1 MTIKKFIIGS
11 SALVSAQLLSSACS
25 FLRNVM
31 IAREISLIDF
41 GIASALAATLAFVE
55 MASAVA
61 VDKLLLQDSEGDSDL
76 MLSSA
81 HTLSVA
87 RGILLAAILYFSAWP
102 ITHIFNLQETLWAF
116 QLMALLPLI
125 SGFINFDF
133 VTKQRQMNVF
143 PAAIN
148 IVAPQVLATVLVIPG
163 LHYFP
168 DYRAMLIV
176 IIAVPVFSLLIS
188 HITATRRY
196 KLGFDYS
203 ILLKMLKFAWPL
215 MISGLLMFTIFQ
227 GDKVI
232 IGGFYDMATLA
243 LYSVVFS
250 SLLLPTMILHRL
262 YNAMA
267 LPLIARSFHSKVDFQ
282 THSSIIVSSTIVLC
296 AIITG
301 IFLILGPSLLIL
313 IFGEKFSGSL
323 PILPWI
329 ALMLSVRV
337 LRIAPSVITLAM
349 AEPRCELYANLART
363 IAIPLSLIAVHQ
375 GWPIYSIAIM
385 GFIGEICAL
394 ITAFTLLKV
403 PFSRRSLVAS
413 MRTPLLLLVIF
424 VGTAFFYSQLFIG
437 IDGLVTI
444 LAAAIFLAFIFII
457 LCLVVYRSVPD
468 LRNMIN
474 NFSDTPQVI

>member
-1 MTIKKFIIGS
+1 
-11 SALVSAQLLSSACS
+11 
-25 FLRNVM
+25 
-31 IAREISLIDF
+31 
-41 GIASALAATLAFVE
+41 
-55 MASAVA
+55 
-61 VDKLLLQDSEGDSDL
+61 
-76 MLSSA
+76 
-81 HTLSVA
+81 
-87 RGILLAAILYFSAWP
+87 
-102 ITHIFNLQETLWAF
+102 
-116 QLMALLPLI
+116 MALLPLI

-282 THSSIIVSSTIVLC
+282 THSSIIVSVSYTHL
-296 AIITG
+296 T
-301 IFLILGPSLLIL
+301 
-313 IFGEKFSGSL
+313 L
-323 PILPWI
+323 P
-329 ALMLSVRV
+329 
-337 LRIAPSVITLAM
+337 T
-349 AEPRCELYANLART
+349 
-363 IAIPLSLIAVHQ
+363 
-375 GWPIYSIAIM
+375 
-385 GFIGEICAL
+385 
-394 ITAFTLLKV
+394 
-403 PFSRRSLVAS
+403 
-413 MRTPLLLLVIF
+413 TPYV
-424 VGTAFFYSQLFIG
+424 
-437 IDGLVTI
+437 
-444 LAAAIFLAFIFII
+444 
-457 LCLVVYRSVPD
+457 
-468 LRNMIN
+468 
-474 NFSDTPQVI
+474 